1 MTSEMW
7 SFAPDGSLYHEK
19 AITFLRALFQRWAE
33 LGVSHSL
40 TLVLFSRS
48 YAPKRAGGGSAPQ
61 GLMRDAAG
69 RTYTDHYKLVIENES
84 RSEWEPLLAQLKRHF
99 QVTSRAESG
108 S

>member
-19 AITFLRALFQRWAE
+19 AIAFLRALFQRWAE

-61 GLMRDAAG
+61 VNPNPNTHPYPNPNPDPNPDLDP
-69 RTYTDHYKLVIENES
+69 
-84 RSEWEPLLAQLKRHF
+84 EPQP
-99 QVTSRAESG
+99 
-108 S
+108 